1 MGQPPV
7 LSLLFIEVRVGQ
19 CGLWAMA
26 NRIACRA
33 HACRSTNFD
42 RLIYRSQKSAREYAL
57 SGEKRVENKE
67 RINPTEDFLRRNT
80 CKKLVRS
87 GIA

>member
-1 MGQPPV
+1 VGYGQPHC
-7 LSLLFIEVRVGQ
+7 LSR
-19 CGLWAMA
+19 AA
-26 NRIACRA
+26 ARILIA
-33 HACRSTNFD
+33 
-42 RLIYRSQKSAREYAL
+42 IYRSQKSAREYAL
-57 SGEKRVENKE
+57 SGEKRGENKE